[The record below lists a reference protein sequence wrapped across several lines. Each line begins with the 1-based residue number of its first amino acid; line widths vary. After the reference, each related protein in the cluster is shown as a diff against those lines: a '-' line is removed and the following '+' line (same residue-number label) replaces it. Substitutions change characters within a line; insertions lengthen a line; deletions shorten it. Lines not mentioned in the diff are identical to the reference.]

1 MNQEANMSMNNM
13 MYQNNMNMM
22 NMMNQNM
29 NNMNMMNNMNQ
40 NNMNMM
46 DKNNKNMMMMNGM
59 GMNTMINTMNNMN
72 QLQQMM
78 MEMMKNENNNNNYNN
93 NINFNNSVN
102 QNNNNDENNND
113 LNDEKLTIIFQRN
126 KKNENENVDFRIKI
140 ICKYDELVKDILDR
154 YCFKTN
160 EKKDDLLF
168 LYNSANLQKKN
179 LITVQ
184 SAGLIN
190 MSIILVIGTKQLIGG
205 KFNLFNNAYFFNIV
219 KS

>member
-1 MNQEANMSMNNM
+1 
-13 MYQNNMNMM
+13 
-22 NMMNQNM
+22 
-29 NNMNMMNNMNQ
+29 
-40 NNMNMM
+40 MNMM
-46 DKNNKNMMMMNGM
+46 DKNNKNMMVMNGM
-59 GMNTMINTMNNMN
+59 GMNTMINMMNNMN
-72 QLQQMM
+72 QLQKMM
-78 MEMMKNENNNNNYNN
+78 MEMMKNENNNYNN

-102 QNNNNDENNND
+102 QNNNNYENNND

-205 KFNLFNNAYFFNIV
+205 KF
-219 KS
+219 

>member
-1 MNQEANMSMNNM
+1 
-13 MYQNNMNMM
+13 
-22 NMMNQNM
+22 
-29 NNMNMMNNMNQ
+29 
-40 NNMNMM
+40 
-46 DKNNKNMMMMNGM
+46 
-59 GMNTMINTMNNMN
+59 
-72 QLQQMM
+72 
-78 MEMMKNENNNNNYNN
+78 MK
-93 NINFNNSVN
+93 IIIIIII
-102 QNNNNDENNND
+102 
-113 LNDEKLTIIFQRN
+113 LILITIIFQRN

-205 KFNLFNNAYFFNIV
+205 KF
-219 KS
+219 